1 MSQGSYEARGVWK
14 TQTKHWVH
22 FKVKHYFI
30 EKYVFEHPRLLMC
43 NVVCKSFPFKRI
55 RWRPGRDW
63 AVVWLS
69 TTDCSRG
76 RENSMETIGLKNMAT
91 ASKQSWTESQ
101 CIEKTAW
108 RTSASRKIWNYFVY
122 RSRQGGHPTRG
133 VGGSF
138 TGWNK
143 KKKKNQVWAQWSILC
158 GSSLKSKTLKGKF
171 TQKLKSSHY
180 ILTPTL
186 MENWEGVS
194 KCTKHK
200 TFPELHSKT
209 AFSLTTEVDGDL
221 F

>member
-1 MSQGSYEARGVWK
+1 MDLVVGLDLPTAASKVKDDLSIPENVTRQLRGTSCLEEKKGDWLPSLMEIFWEAQENLKTGRK

-22 FKVKHYFI
+22 LKVKHYFI

-63 AVVWLS
+63 AEVWLS

-108 RTSASRKIWNYFVY
+108 RISASSKIWNYFVY
-122 RSRQGGHPTRG
+122 RSRQDGHPTRA
-133 VGGSF
+133 VERSW
-138 TGWNK
+138 TGWFK
-143 KKKKNQVWAQWSILC
+143 KKFGLSDRFCVAVVWNQR
-158 GSSLKSKTLKGKF
+158 
-171 TQKLKSSHY
+171 H
-180 ILTPTL
+180 
-186 MENWEGVS
+186 
-194 KCTKHK
+194 
-200 TFPELHSKT
+200 
-209 AFSLTTEVDGDL
+209 
-221 F
+221 